1 MKFNIRAMTLITIL
15 GITPLCSAQAA
26 TDQTSIAEVKQETQD
41 LLETLKSYSVEQK
54 EEAVHKTK
62 IALDNLDKR
71 IDSMEA
77 DIDKSWNKMDKNA
90 REKAKNSLKALRK
103 QQNQVAEWYGNM
115 KSSSAKTWDHM
126 KKGFSDAYKEL
137 NNSWE
142 KSEIEFGASK

>member
-1 MKFNIRAMTLITIL
+1 MKFNITAMTLITIL

-26 TDQTSIAEVKQETQD
+26 TDQTSITEVKQETQD

-54 EEAVHKTK
+54 EEAIHKTK

-77 DIDKSWNKMDKNA
+77 DVDKSWNKMDKNA
-90 REKAKNSLKALRK
+90 REKARNSLKALRK
-103 QQNQVAEWYGNM
+103 QQNKVAEWYGNM

-126 KKGFSDAYKEL
+126 KKGFSDAYSDL
-137 NNSWE
+137 NDTWAE
-142 KSEIEFGASK
+142 SEIDLGSK